1 MFFDPHAGQR
11 GPAGSSTT
19 GSPGPTSPA
28 TRSMVISTATE
39 CLQAA
44 PFLPRWYGQSQT
56 MPPSVTATI
65 CQDPG
70 EDSLATSH
78 LPMLRTVPSAPA
90 IRIGRFGGVI
100 SWIYARRG
108 QPHSREVSGDP
119 LLTKTAGAGLPSG
132 RRPGGAPHC
141 SADPAGHGVWRRLPG
156 HGIDNGHRR

>member
-28 TRSMVISTATE
+28 SRSMMISTATE

-56 MPPSVTATI
+56 MPPSVTATL

-78 LPMLRTVPSAPA
+78 LPLPMLRTVPSASA
-90 IRIGRFGGVI
+90 IRMA
-100 SWIYARRG
+100 ARLIFWA
-108 QPHSREVSGDP
+108 E
-119 LLTKTAGAGLPSG
+119 AGFF
-132 RRPGGAPHC
+132 RRCFLATDGNYHT
-141 SADPAGHGVWRRLPG
+141 
-156 HGIDNGHRR
+156 